1 LPVRL
6 SETVVK
12 ALSDWLEDKTGATVA
27 IDLQTQTVVLPDD
40 TEHTFNIDPERKRR
54 MLKGLDDIGITLE
67 FEKEIQDFE
76 DMYKSRMTWLPNMEH
91 HR

>member
-1 LPVRL
+1 MRL

-76 DMYKSRMTWLPNMEH
+76 DKYKSRMTWLPNMEH